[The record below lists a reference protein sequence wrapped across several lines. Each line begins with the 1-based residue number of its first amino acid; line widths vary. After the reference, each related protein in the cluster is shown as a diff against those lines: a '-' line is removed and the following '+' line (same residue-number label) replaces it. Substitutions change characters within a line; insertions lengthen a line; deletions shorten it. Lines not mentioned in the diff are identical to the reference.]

1 MDVSTCAVRPPTLG
15 ALFLTFG
22 KVGLL
27 SFGGGSTTLVL
38 MQHEIVRRRCWL
50 SDHDFLATMALSQ
63 MWPGVHLLAQ
73 AVLIGHRLR
82 GLAGAVLCL
91 LGMMLPAT
99 AVTILFTA
107 FFVVLRENPLGAGMI
122 AGVLPATAGLAF
134 AVAYRFAR
142 AEVVGAPRAVGA
154 TVLALAAG
162 SFVLM
167 ALLRVSSVIAVL
179 GAGVLAI
186 FLIRRAEGG
195 DGPS

>member
-1 MDVSTCAVRPPTLG
+1 MDVTTCAVRPPGLG

-22 KVGLL
+22 KIGLL

-38 MQHEIVRRRCWL
+38 MQDEVVRRRCWL
-50 SDHDFLATMALSQ
+50 TDRDFLTTMALSQ

-73 AVLIGHRLR
+73 AVLVGHRLR
-82 GLAGAVLCL
+82 GLAGALICL

-99 AVTILFTA
+99 TVTIVFTA
-107 FFVVLRENPLGAGMI
+107 FFLVLRDNPLGAGMI

-134 AVAYRFAR
+134 AVAYRFGR
-142 AEVVGAPRAVGA
+142 AEVVGARRAVGA
-154 TVLALAAG
+154 TVLTLAAA

-167 ALLRVSSVIAVL
+167 ALLRLSSVVTVL

-186 FLIRRAEGG
+186 FLVRRAEGG
-195 DGPS
+195 DGPA

>member
-1 MDVSTCAVRPPTLG
+1 MDVSTCAVRPPGLG

-38 MQHEIVRRRCWL
+38 MQDAIVRRRCWL
-50 SDHDFLATMALSQ
+50 TDHEFLATMALSQ

-167 ALLRVSSVIAVL
+167 ALLRVSSVITVL

>member
-1 MDVSTCAVRPPTLG
+1 MDVSTRVVRPPTLG

-38 MQHEIVRRRCWL
+38 MQDAIVRRRCWL
-50 SDHDFLATMALSQ
+50 TDHEFLATMALSQ

-107 FFVVLRENPLGAGMI
+107 FL
-122 AGVLPATAGLAF
+122 LA
-134 AVAYRFAR
+134 AYLVFYSFAR
-142 AEVVGAPRAVGA
+142 MGALVR
-154 TVLALAAG
+154 
-162 SFVLM
+162 
-167 ALLRVSSVIAVL
+167 
-179 GAGVLAI
+179 
-186 FLIRRAEGG
+186 
-195 DGPS
+195 D